1 MTWVASLAVT
11 RNVEQQRGKHKLWD
25 ISHWAFQLGGNAA
38 CLFPKMI
45 QQESGS
51 GKGMGDVVL
60 LFLERF
66 QILPASETPGPDRLH
81 TRSEGTTLPLLW
93 PEGS

>member
-1 MTWVASLAVT
+1 MLNS
-11 RNVEQQRGKHKLWD
+11 REGN
-25 ISHWAFQLGGNAA
+25 ISYGIFHIGLSQLGGSAA

-45 QQESGS
+45 QQETGS
-51 GKGMGDVVL
+51 GKSMGDVVL

-66 QILPASETPGPDRLH
+66 RILPTPETDRPGPDRLH
-81 TRSEGTTLPLLW
+81 TRGECTTLSVLW

>member
-1 MTWVASLAVT
+1 MLNSREGNISYGMFHT
-11 RNVEQQRGKHKLWD
+11 RL
-25 ISHWAFQLGGNAA
+25 SQLGGNAA

-45 QQESGS
+45 QQKTGS
-51 GKGMGDVVL
+51 GKSMEDVVL

-66 QILPASETPGPDRLH
+66 QIFPTPETDGLGRLH
-81 TRSEGTTLPLLW
+81 TRSEGTALSMLW